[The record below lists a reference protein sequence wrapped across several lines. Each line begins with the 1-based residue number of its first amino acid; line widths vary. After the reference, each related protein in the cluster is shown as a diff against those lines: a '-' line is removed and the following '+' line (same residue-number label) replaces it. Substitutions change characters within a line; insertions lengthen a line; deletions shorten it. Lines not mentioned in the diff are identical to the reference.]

1 MIPLIKITNHP
12 DGSSDIGLADMS
24 GLKIYVDMMS
34 QPCRALVIFARMNKI
49 PFEFKQTFIKEG
61 MNKTPEFT
69 AIHPFQKVK
78 CY

>member
-1 MIPLIKITNHP
+1 
-12 DGSSDIGLADMS
+12 MS

-49 PFEFKQTFIKEG
+49 PFEFKQTFIKDG

-69 AIHPFQKVK
+69 AIHPFQKVRRFIR
-78 CY
+78 CP